1 LRPVQPGLRQARQQ
15 LKKKEN
21 AAGSLN
27 REFQS
32 VRTKAHR
39 LQHGKEMDSQLVQE
53 TVCLMKEAIDDHLDD
68 QASD

>member
-1 LRPVQPGLRQARQQ
+1 MRQVLPGLHQARQQ

-21 AAGSLN
+21 VDGFFN

-32 VRTKAHR
+32 GKTQAPR
-39 LQHGKEMDSQLVQE
+39 LQHGKEMDIQLVQE